1 VPGSCG
7 SVAVREAVRWSRC
20 RILDEVNL
28 SEAVL
33 EPAVANV
40 LDYVA
45 AWNEPDAAHG

>member
-1 VPGSCG
+1 VWLGRGEGGCALEQS
-7 SVAVREAVRWSRC
+7 

-45 AWNEPDAAHG
+45 AWNEPDAAHS